1 MPVGKKVSLSSPKTG
16 EKQLWSGLFVSLQFE
31 PCFMV
36 EDLVFL
42 PHGFLLP
49 LCLWASHSPCLS
61 LGVSVHQPQGETGDV
76 GDGMGFLDLSLLLSV
91 LCHEVNLS
99 ARQESDC
106 CAQHRP
112 MMTKLSDEPHY
123 VPGLHSSSKGGA
135 IYSSILQIGKR
146 RHKEGK

>member
-1 MPVGKKVSLSSPKTG
+1 MLLGEKKCILPVGKKVSLSSPKTG

-49 LCLWASHSPCLS
+49 LCLWASHSPCPS

-76 GDGMGFLDLSLLLSV
+76 GDGMGFLDLSV
-91 LCHEVNLS
+91 
-99 ARQESDC
+99 
-106 CAQHRP
+106 
-112 MMTKLSDEPHY
+112 
-123 VPGLHSSSKGGA
+123 
-135 IYSSILQIGKR
+135 
-146 RHKEGK
+146 